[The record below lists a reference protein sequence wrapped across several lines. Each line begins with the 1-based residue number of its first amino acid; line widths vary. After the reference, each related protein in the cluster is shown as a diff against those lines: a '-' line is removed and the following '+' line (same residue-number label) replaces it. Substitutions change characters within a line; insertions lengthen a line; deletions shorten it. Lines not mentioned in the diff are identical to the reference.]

1 MAEFRGAI
9 QGPLQGRNGRLFLG
23 AQDGFD
29 LQMFARTGLF
39 NAPMLGRWRRALT
52 RRGAA
57 LAERG
62 IPYVFFIVPDA
73 PSVYPEDLPDGLERG
88 FRPPGEIFLEAIGD
102 IENVVFVYPLSQLR
116 QAKGGLEI
124 YQKNDTHWTTYGSYV
139 GYRAL
144 MEAVGKHVPCR
155 VVPSRDLQFSFR
167 RSYGDLGSLMD
178 PEQAQEIPVVRIGGP
193 EVTSTVQYEGVGRQT
208 STESR
213 FADQAARSRAIVF
226 RDSFFT
232 DLAPF
237 VARSFS
243 DLLTLG
249 TTTRMMMDLVESWR
263 PDVVISQ
270 VAERK
275 LCFLESDHQLEG
287 YDTLYRTATGT
298 PSGKRLSQARVIMAE
313 DRAGALRL
321 IENDADEIRDN
332 AEQAFGAA
340 VIYEAAGRIQSADD
354 LAQSALA
361 ARPENASFL
370 ALAARTALGCGRLGQ
385 AAELA
390 AEAAARGPYNGY
402 FHELHVY
409 CLMQNGQAPAAL
421 EAAEDALAHIKDHA
435 NLWYWASVLQ
445 DAIGHPGRAVERAAE
460 AVKLDPEHRLYAT
473 QMEKLEGA
481 AQLV

>member
-9 QGPLQGRNGRLFLG
+9 QRPLQGRNGRLFLG

-29 LQMFARTGLF
+29 LEMFARSGLF

-57 LAERG
+57 LAARG

-73 PSVYPEDLPDGLERG
+73 PSVYPEDLPNGLERG
-88 FRPPGEIFLEAIGD
+88 FRPPGEIFLQAVGD
-102 IENVVFVYPLSQLR
+102 IENVTFVYPLRQLR
-116 QAKGGLEI
+116 EAKGGLEI
-124 YQKNDTHWTTYGSYV
+124 YQKNDTHWTAYGSYV

-144 MEAVGKHVPCR
+144 MAAVEKHVPCR
-155 VVPSRDLQFSFR
+155 TVPARDVQFSFR
-167 RSYGDLGSLMD
+167 RSYGDLGSLME
-178 PEQAQEIPVVRIGGP
+178 PEQAQEIPVVRISGP
-193 EVTSTVQYEGVGRQT
+193 EVTSTVQHDGVARQT

-232 DLAPF
+232 DLAPY
-237 VARSFS
+237 VARSFAE
-243 DLLTLG
+243 LLTLG
-249 TTTRMMMDLVESWR
+249 TTTRMMMDLVER
-263 PDVVISQ
+263 FAPDVVISQ

-287 YDTLYRTATGT
+287 YDTLYRGGYGS
-298 PSGKRLSQARVIMAE
+298 PVGKRLLQARIVMPA
-313 DRAGALRL
+313 DRAGALRM
-321 IENDADEIRDN
+321 IENDDAQLREN
-332 AEQAFGAA
+332 AEHAFGAA
-340 VIYEAAGRIQSADD
+340 LIHEAAGRLQSADD

-370 ALAARTALGCGRLGQ
+370 ALAARTALACGRLGQ

-390 AEAAARGPYNGY
+390 AAAAARGPYNGY
-402 FHELHVY
+402 FHELLVY

-421 EAAEDALAHIKDHA
+421 EAAEAALAHITDHA

-445 DAIGHPGRAVERAAE
+445 EAIGHPGRAVEHAAE
-460 AVKLDPEHRLYAT
+460 AVKLDPEHQLYAT
-473 QMEKLEGA
+473 QMQKLEAA